1 MGRGGI
7 LALAVTTA
15 TVWAGG
21 DLALSAQQPQTGQ
34 IPSFRSGVEVVT
46 IDVSVVDKQG
56 QPQRGLTPADFV
68 VTVAGQPRH
77 VVTAEFLDRAAQAIA
92 APRVEGATISTNDG
106 VGAGRMFV
114 FVVDQNTLDLGSA
127 RRVANSA
134 APFFSHLTFA
144 DRTALMLMPVGPNI
158 TFTWAH
164 DRVRDGL
171 QRVTGLGRP
180 MVGWDYGS
188 LADAR
193 DITNRNMFALRSVGD
208 RECGSAVASSGGFG
222 SSPAAGSPGSG
233 SSPAPAPAGGG
244 GGEGG
249 GGGGG
254 GESGGGGGAAPAPA
268 APAPSG
274 GGGGGG
280 GGGASRGSPGG
291 FGTSACT
298 REIQMQAESTWRS
311 AQMNSLASIGVLRQ
325 FLGMLGQVRG
335 DKTVILISGGWP
347 LDEREQMSTLSTVAS
362 DAAAAG
368 ARIFSIYVPTST
380 FSADRRL
387 MTSTPLA
394 DSYLHSGPLETLAA
408 MTGGSSFRAE
418 IGAEAAFERIGREMS
433 GYYRLAIEKEPSD
446 ADGKERR
453 MNVKVKASGL
463 SVRAREIFD
472 VHTYEDRDWA
482 ARLGGALEGPVVATE
497 IPLRV
502 TTYLS
507 TDFEDRNRLKMVLTG
522 EASRLQPG
530 DVTLRV
536 LVSDIDGKRI
546 AGGEVPL
553 SHGTEETLPFSSNIG
568 VPPGSYIVRVA
579 VMDSAGRTGSVDHKA
594 DVLDARFGSVSAR
607 GPVFVRVPLGGAS
620 VPYLAL
626 DKINQNERLA
636 VELDLEGEAS
646 QIEGTRVEFEIAST
660 ADGPALVRTPAAISR
675 SSRDGAVVAQGVA
688 DLRVLP
694 AGSYIVRA
702 KIKSATEEIGEVRRG
717 LSVVGAPRALA
728 AAPTPPSA
736 FSGVAVAKAAPA
748 TASMRLP
755 VSGAPRF
762 TMDQVLAP
770 EILTPFLDRV
780 AARPDASSAAIRQ
793 ILDHA
798 RTSGLAGLEVP
809 DSVAKS
815 SPVGAFLKGLTLL
828 NQNKVDPALV
838 EFKNAMR
845 SLDFSTAMIYLGA
858 CHAAA
863 GNDKEAASVWRTAL
877 IREGDSA
884 ALHIMLADAQLRQGR
899 SDLAVG
905 DLAAAQTKW
914 PEDLGLKR
922 RFAVAALLSGKR
934 ADGLRML
941 DELIE
946 KKADDEASL
955 AIGVLVLYDAFE
967 SGQAVDTIE
976 LDRERMVRLA
986 DTYRAR
992 GGSSQ
997 ALVDTWVAAAT
1008 KKR

>member
-1 MGRGGI
+1 MRRGGI
-7 LALAVTTA
+7 LALAVTAT

-21 DLALSAQQPQTGQ
+21 DLALSAQQRQTEQ

-46 IDVSVVDKQG
+46 IDVNVVDKQG

-77 VVTAEFLDRAAQAIA
+77 VVTAEFLDRTAQAIA
-92 APRVEGATISTNDG
+92 APRTEGATISTNDG
-106 VGAGRMFV
+106 VGTGRMFV
-114 FVVDQNTLDLGSA
+114 FIVDQNTLDLGSA

-134 APFFSHLTFA
+134 APFFSRLTFA

-180 MVGWDYGS
+180 LVGWDYGS

-193 DITNRNMFALRSVGD
+193 DISNRNMIALRSVGE
-208 RECGSAVASSGGFG
+208 RECGSAVAAAGGFG
-222 SSPAAGSPGSG
+222 APPGGGSTGT
-233 SSPAPAPAGGG
+233 SPAPTPAG
-244 GGEGG
+244 GG

-254 GESGGGGGAAPAPA
+254 GESGGGGGGGGGGAAPAPA

-280 GGGASRGSPGG
+280 GTASRGGSSA
-291 FGTSACT
+291 FGSGACT
-298 REIQMQAESTWRS
+298 REIQMQAESAWRS
-311 AQMNSLASIGVLRQ
+311 AQMTSLASVGVLRQ

-347 LDEREQMSTLSTVAS
+347 LDEREQISTLSTVAA
-362 DAAAAG
+362 DAAVAG

-380 FSADRRL
+380 FSADRRSI
-387 MTSTPLA
+387 TSTPLA
-394 DSYLHSGPLETLAA
+394 DSYLHSGPLEALAA
-408 MTGGSSFRAE
+408 MTGGGSFRAE

-433 GYYRLAIEKEPSD
+433 GYYRLGIQKDPSD
-446 ADGKERR
+446 GGGKDRR
-453 MNVKVKASGL
+453 MSVKVKSPGL

-472 VHTYEDRDWA
+472 VHAYEDRDWA

-502 TTYLS
+502 TNYLS
-507 TDFEDRNRLKMVLTG
+507 TDFEDRNRLKLVITG

-553 SHGTEETLPFSSNIG
+553 AHGTEATLPFSTNIG

-594 DVLDARFGSVSAR
+594 EVLDARFGSVSAR
-607 GPVFVRVPLGGAS
+607 GPVFVRVPTGGAA

-626 DKINQNERLA
+626 DTVNQNERLA
-636 VELDLEGEAS
+636 LELDLEGEAS

-660 ADGPALVRTPAAISR
+660 SDGPALVRTAAAISPG
-675 SSRDGAVVAQGVA
+675 SREGAVVAQGVA
-688 DLRVLP
+688 DMRVLP

-702 KIKSATEEIGEVRRG
+702 KIRSATEEIGELRRG
-717 LSVVGAPRALA
+717 LSVAGAPRALA
-728 AAPTPPSA
+728 AAPTPPPA
-736 FSGVAVAKAAPA
+736 FAAVAAAKAAPA

-755 VSGAPRF
+755 IAGAPRF

-780 AARPDASSAAIRQ
+780 AARPDASSAAVRQ
-793 ILDHA
+793 VLDRA

-809 DSVAKS
+809 DSVAKG

-828 NQNKVDPALV
+828 NQNKLDPASI

-905 DLAAAQTKW
+905 DLALAQKRW
-914 PEDLGLKR
+914 PDDLGLKR
-922 RFAVAALLSGKR
+922 RFAVAAMLSGKR
-934 ADGLRML
+934 AEGLRAL

-955 AIGVLVLYDAFE
+955 AIGVLVLYDAFDA
-967 SGQAVDTIE
+967 GQAVETVMQDH
-976 LDRERMVRLA
+976 ERMVRLA

-992 GGSSQ
+992 GGQSQ
-997 ALVDTWVAAAT
+997 ALIDTWVAAAA
-1008 KKR
+1008 KKQ